1 MAPKLN
7 RKGAAVPRNTP
18 VLAADKVWLTRA
30 ALATA
35 ALVLPALIAAP
46 ASAAAQVRAANSG
59 QASAAAATAEAAAPV
74 AAPPFADWPTFHGNP
89 NLTGVSKDPAVSTL
103 NAAHLG
109 VRWMTHTFGPV
120 LSSPV
125 TKYSAARHQ
134 TLAYV
139 ANENG
144 ELEAISTASGSI
156 VWADSLGVPMH
167 ATPTVI
173 GAHLWI
179 GTAVS
184 GRMLRVN
191 ANTGAVQCRVSLG
204 TGVDFASP
212 VVGTPRGGPT
222 TLYVGV
228 QDNGAVPGPMM
239 AINDSTCKV
248 EWKRDPYP
256 IFSGSWSP
264 DAFGVNAHGVPLV
277 IFGSGDPDCAIYAL
291 NARTGARLWRVRS
304 LVGGLA
310 DFGTGAA
317 ISPPGRNGIADGMA
331 YVAGKDRILY
341 GIDLTTGK
349 LKWHFDYG
357 AATGASHEGG
367 RSTAALAGRM
377 VVFGTPVGIAA
388 VDAVTGK
395 QIWLSEKAGPAD
407 TEVLS
412 SPLVTGPAGHQ
423 VVVYGDLKGY
433 IEVAS
438 LATGQV
444 LYKYQT
450 GGYVISSAADS
461 AGNLIIGSSDGFLYD
476 LAIGGSN
483 GTPPAT
489 TMTSPPNGSTI
500 ANPGRRPVLAKGAAR
515 AGSAPVAAV
524 DVAVQ
529 MNGPS
534 GPWWNARTRKWQQG
548 PAYNQA
554 ALGSSG
560 ATRSWSLGVPVP
572 RQGSVLTFVARAVG
586 RDGLVE
592 PRLIQRT
599 VTVRPVKAGPH
610 VMLSSGQ
617 AGPGTGLRAS
627 GKGFGSREKVRLSLP
642 GVRLGTVTTR
652 ADGSFGATTVRIP
665 PGFAYGLTALTATG
679 TRSGRSAT
687 APVTIT
693 GPWSQL
699 GHDPQRT
706 ADQPFDRVL
715 SEEVTP
721 GKQFRMMPYWVYSAS
736 APIEGSPAVADGRA
750 FAGDHGG
757 TLSAVDLVT
766 GGLAWSAA
774 VGGSV
779 DSSPAVDHAAG
790 LVVVGSSNDKIR
802 AYHERSGKVAWST
815 ATGGAVTSS
824 PLIYHGVVYIG
835 SADHKL
841 YAISEL
847 TGKVRWTRTLPGPVT
862 GSPAFDPATSTVVVG
877 DGTGTVTAFRA
888 GASPSRRWQVTTGG
902 AVSNSPVI
910 AEGRVFIG
918 SANGAVH
925 SFAESTGKREWSKV
939 VGTSVTGSM
948 AYQAGHLYVG
958 AGNGSL
964 TALHASSGS
973 VMWSEPLAG
982 PVTGVSVTD
991 GMLFTESANGTVTG
1005 LRIGGEVVWL
1015 AKTGAGL
1022 SGSPAIMDNA
1032 VFVGGQDN
1040 GLYCFTP
1047 YGEPAV

>member
-1 MAPKLN
+1 
-7 RKGAAVPRNTP
+7 VPRNTP
-18 VLAADKVWLTRA
+18 IVADKAWLARS

-46 ASAAAQVRAANSG
+46 ASAAAQTQAARSS
-59 QASAAAATAEAAAPV
+59 QLAAVAAAALAP
-74 AAPPFADWPTFHGNP
+74 AGAPPYADWPTFHGNP
-89 NLTGVSKDPAVSTL
+89 NLTGVSKDPAISTL

-125 TKYSAARHQ
+125 TKYSPARHQ

-144 ELEAISTASGSI
+144 DLEAISTASGSI
-156 VWADSLGVPMH
+156 VWADSLGVPLH
-167 ATPTVI
+167 ATPTVL
-173 GAHLWI
+173 GSHLWI

-184 GRMLRVN
+184 GRMIKLN

-204 TGVDFASP
+204 TGVDYASP
-212 VVGTPRGGPT
+212 VIGTPRGGPT

-228 QDNGAVPGPMM
+228 QDNGAVQGPMM

-256 IFSGSWSP
+256 VFSGSWSP

-291 NARTGARLWRVRS
+291 NARTGAKLWRVASRT
-304 LVGGLA
+304 GGLA

-317 ISPPGRNGIADGMA
+317 ISPPGHNGIADGMA

-349 LKWHFDYG
+349 LKWYFDYG
-357 AATGASHEGG
+357 AATGDNHDGG
-367 RSTAALAGRM
+367 RSTAALAGRT
-377 VVFGTPVGIAA
+377 VVFGTPVGVAA

-395 QIWLSEKAGPAD
+395 QIWLSENAGPVD

-461 AGNLIIGSSDGFLYD
+461 AGNLLIGSSDGFLYD
-476 LAIGGSN
+476 LALGGSN
-483 GTPPAT
+483 GTPPTT
-489 TMTSPPNGSTI
+489 TMTSPANGSTI
-500 ANPGRRPVLAKGAAR
+500 PNPGGHPVVAKGMAT
-515 AGSAPVAAV
+515 AGSAPIAAV

-534 GPWWNARTRKWQQG
+534 GQWWNAKARKWQQG

-560 ATRSWSLGVPVP
+560 ATRTWSLGVPVP
-572 RQGSVLTFVARAVG
+572 GQGSVLTFVARAVG

-592 PRLIQRT
+592 PRLIEKT
-599 VTVRPVKAGPH
+599 VTVRPVKTGPH
-610 VMLSSGQ
+610 VTLSSGQ
-617 AGPGTGLRAS
+617 AAPGTGLRAS
-627 GKGFGSREKVRLSLP
+627 GRGFSSREKVSLSLP
-642 GVRLGTVTTR
+642 GVHLATVTAR
-652 ADGSFGATTVRIP
+652 ADGSFAGALVQIP
-665 PGFAYGLTALTATG
+665 PSFAYGLAALTAKG

-699 GHDPQRT
+699 GYDPQRT
-706 ADQPFDRVL
+706 ADQPFDHVL

-721 GKQFRMMPYWVYSAS
+721 GKQYRMVPYWVYSAS

-766 GGLAWSAA
+766 GGLAWSAT

-779 DSSPAVDHAAG
+779 DSSPAVDQAAG
-790 LVVVGSSNDKIR
+790 LVVVGSSNDKVS
-802 AYHERSGKVAWST
+802 AYQEKSGAVAWRTGT
-815 ATGGAVTSS
+815 AGAVTSS

-835 SADHKL
+835 SDDHKL
-841 YAISEL
+841 YAISEK
-847 TGKVRWTRTLPGPVT
+847 TGEARWTVTLPGPVD

-888 GASPSRRWQVTTGG
+888 GGSPSRRWQVTTGG
-902 AVSNSPVI
+902 AVDNSPVI
-910 AEGRVFIG
+910 AQGRVFVG
-918 SANGAVH
+918 SSDGVVY
-925 SFAESTGKREWSKV
+925 SFSESTGKRNWSTP
-939 VGTSVTGSM
+939 VGTSITGSM
-948 AYQAGHLYVG
+948 AYQSGHLYVG
-958 AGNGSL
+958 AADDSL
-964 TALHASSGS
+964 TALLTSNGS

-982 PVTGVSVTD
+982 PVTGVSATD
-991 GMLFTESANGTVTG
+991 GMLFTESSNGTVSG

-1015 AKTGAGL
+1015 AKTGAGP
-1022 SGSPAIMDNA
+1022 SGSPAIMDNS
-1032 VFVGGQDN
+1032 VFVGGEDN

-1047 YGEPAV
+1047 YGEPSV

>member
-1 MAPKLN
+1 M
-7 RKGAAVPRNTP
+7 PRNTP
-18 VLAADKVWLTRA
+18 TEAGKAWLARA
-30 ALATA
+30 ALVTA

-46 ASAAAQVRAANSG
+46 ASAAARAAQFS
-59 QASAAAATAEAAAPV
+59 AARSERLAAAAATAAPAAAPRY
-74 AAPPFADWPTFHGNP
+74 ADWPTFHGNP
-89 NLTGVSKDPAVSTL
+89 NLTGVSGDPAISTL
-103 NAAHLG
+103 NAPQLG

-125 TKYSAARHQ
+125 TKYSAARHE

-144 ELEAISTASGSI
+144 DLEAINTADGAI
-156 VWADSLGVPMH
+156 VWADSIGVPMH
-167 ATPTVI
+167 ATPTVL
-173 GAHLWI
+173 GTHLWI

-184 GRMLRVN
+184 GRMLRIN

-212 VVGTPRGGPT
+212 VIGTPPGGPT

-228 QDNGAVPGPMM
+228 QDNGTVEGPMM
-239 AINDSTCKV
+239 AINNSTCKV

-256 IFSGSWSP
+256 VFSGSWSP

-277 IFGSGDPDCAIYAL
+277 IFGSGDPDCAVYAL

-304 LVGGLA
+304 LTAGLA
-310 DFGTGAA
+310 DFGAGAA

-331 YVAGKDRILY
+331 YVEGKDRILY

-349 LKWHFDYG
+349 LIWHFDYG
-357 AATGASHEGG
+357 AATGQNHDGG
-367 RSTAALAGRM
+367 RSTAALAGNM
-377 VVFGTPVGIAA
+377 VVIGTPIGMAA
-388 VDAVTGK
+388 VNAVTGK
-395 QIWLSEKAGPAD
+395 QIWLSENAGPAD

-423 VVVYGDLKGY
+423 VIVYGDLNGY

-438 LATGQV
+438 LATGQI
-444 LYKYQT
+444 LYKYKT

-461 AGNLIIGSSDGFLYD
+461 AGNLLIGSSDGFLYD
-476 LAIGGSN
+476 LALGGSN
-483 GTPPAT
+483 GTPPSTA
-489 TMTSPPNGSTI
+489 MTSPADGSTI
-500 ANPGRRPVLAKGAAR
+500 ANPGHRPVTAKGTAG
-515 AGSAPVAAV
+515 AGSAPVAGV
-524 DVAVQ
+524 EVAVQ
-529 MNGPS
+529 MNGPA
-534 GPWWNARTRKWQQG
+534 GQWWNAATRKWQQG
-548 PAYNQA
+548 PAYNKA
-554 ALGSSG
+554 SLGSPG
-560 ATRSWSLGVPVP
+560 ATRTWSLGVPVP
-572 RQGSVLTFVARAVG
+572 AQGSVLTFVARAVG

-610 VMLSSGQ
+610 VILS
-617 AGPGTGLRAS
+617 AGHAAPGAGLRVS
-627 GKGFGSREKVRLSLP
+627 GKGFGSGEKVRLSLAS
-642 GVRLGTVTTR
+642 VRLAAVTAR
-652 ADGSFGATTVRIP
+652 ADGSFAATVAIP
-665 PGFAYGLTALTATG
+665 TSFDYGLTALTATG

-699 GHDPQRT
+699 GYDPQRT
-706 ADQPFDRVL
+706 ADQPFDHVL

-721 GKQFRMMPYWVYSAS
+721 GKQYRMMPYWVYSAS
-736 APIEGSPAVADGRA
+736 APVESSPAVADGRA

-757 TLSAVDLVT
+757 TLSAVNLVT

-779 DSSPAVDHAAG
+779 DSSPAVDQAAG
-790 LVVVGSSNDKIR
+790 LVVVGSSNDKVS
-802 AYHERSGKVAWST
+802 AYKERSGAVAWST
-815 ATGGAVTSS
+815 GTGGAVTSS
-824 PLIYHGVVYIG
+824 PLIYRRVVYVG
-835 SADHKL
+835 SDDHKL
-841 YAISEL
+841 YAIDEM
-847 TGKVRWTRTLPGPVT
+847 TGKVRWTRTLPGAVD
-862 GSPAFDPATSTVVVG
+862 GSPAFDPATSTIVVG

-888 GASPSRRWQVTTGG
+888 GRSPSRRWQVTTGG
-902 AVSNSPVI
+902 AVDNSPVI
-910 AEGRVFIG
+910 AQGRVFIG
-918 SANGAVH
+918 SANGVVY
-925 SFAESTGKREWSKV
+925 SFSESTGTLRWSKR

-948 AYQAGHLYVG
+948 AFQAGHLYVG
-958 AGNGSL
+958 AADDSL
-964 TALHASSGS
+964 TALRTSSGS

-982 PVTGVSVTD
+982 PITGVSVTD
-991 GMLFTESANGTVTG
+991 GMLFTESSNGTISG

-1015 AKTGAGL
+1015 ARTGAGL

-1032 VFVGGQDN
+1032 VFVGGEDN

>member
-1 MAPKLN
+1 M
-7 RKGAAVPRNTP
+7 PRNTP
-18 VLAADKVWLTRA
+18 AATDKVWLARV
-30 ALATA
+30 ALATV

-46 ASAAAQVRAANSG
+46 AW
-59 QASAAAATAEAAAPV
+59 AAAATSATAAAAAP
-74 AAPPFADWPTFHGNP
+74 AAGPRYADWPTFHGNP
-89 NLTGVSKDPAVSTL
+89 NLTGVSSDPAISTL

-120 LSSPV
+120 LSSPI
-125 TKYSAARHQ
+125 TKYSSARHE

-144 ELEAISTASGSI
+144 ELEAISTADGAI
-156 VWADSLGVPMH
+156 VWADSIGVPMH

-173 GAHLWI
+173 GTHLWI

-184 GRMLRVN
+184 GRMLRIN
-191 ANTGAVQCRVSLG
+191 ANTGAVQCRVPLG

-212 VVGTPRGGPT
+212 VVGTPPGGPT

-228 QDNGAVPGPMM
+228 QDNGAVEGPMM
-239 AINDSTCKV
+239 AISDSTCKV

-256 IFSGSWSP
+256 VFSGSWSP

-291 NARTGARLWRVRS
+291 NARTGATLWRVRS
-304 LVGGLA
+304 LVGGLS

-331 YVAGKDRILY
+331 YVSGKDRILY

-349 LKWHFDYG
+349 LKWHFDVG
-357 AATGASHEGG
+357 AATGAGHDGG

-377 VVFGTPVGIAA
+377 VVFGTPVGVAA

-423 VVVYGDLKGY
+423 VVVYGDLNGY

-444 LYKYQT
+444 LYKYKT

-476 LAIGGSN
+476 LALGGSN
-483 GTPPAT
+483 GTPPGT
-489 TMTSPPNGSTI
+489 VMTSPANGSSI
-500 ANPGRRPVLAKGAAR
+500 ANPGRRPVTAKGRAT

-534 GPWWNARTRKWQQG
+534 GPWWNAATRKWQPG
-548 PAYNQA
+548 PAYSKA
-554 ALGSSG
+554 SLGSSG
-560 ATRSWSLGVPVP
+560 ATRTWSLGVPVP
-572 RQGSVLTFVARAVG
+572 AQGSVLTFVARAVG
-586 RDGLVE
+586 QDGLVE
-592 PRLIQRT
+592 PRLIQHT
-599 VTVRPVKAGPH
+599 VTVRPVKTGPH
-610 VMLSSGQ
+610 VTLSSGH
-617 AGPGTGLRAS
+617 AAPGTGLRVS
-627 GKGFGSREKVRLSLP
+627 GHGFGSREKVSLSLP
-642 GVRLGTVTTR
+642 GLHLATATAR
-652 ADGSFGATTVRIP
+652 ADGSFAGTVVSISTSFP
-665 PGFAYGLTALTATG
+665 YGLTSLTARG

-687 APVTIT
+687 APVMIT

-699 GHDPQRT
+699 GYDPQRT
-706 ADQPFDRVL
+706 ADQPFDHVL

-721 GKQFRMMPYWVYSAS
+721 GKQYRMMPYWVYSAS
-736 APIEGSPAVADGRA
+736 APIKGSPAVADGRA
-750 FAGDHGG
+750 FAGDDGG

-779 DSSPAVDHAAG
+779 DSSPAVDQAAG
-790 LVVVGSSNDKIR
+790 LVVVGSSNDKVS
-802 AYHERSGKVAWST
+802 AYQERSGAVAWST
-815 ATGGAVTSS
+815 GTGGAVTSS
-824 PLIYHGVVYIG
+824 PLIYHGVVYVG
-835 SADHKL
+835 SDDHKL
-841 YAISEL
+841 YAISEK
-847 TGKVRWTRTLPGPVT
+847 TGQVRWTRTLPGPVD

-877 DGTGTVTAFRA
+877 DGTGTVTAFRVG
-888 GASPSRRWQVTTGG
+888 GAPSRRWQVTTGG
-902 AVSNSPVI
+902 AVDNSPVI
-910 AEGRVFIG
+910 AQGRVFVG
-918 SANGAVH
+918 SANGVVY
-925 SFAESTGKREWSKV
+925 SFSESTGQRGWSKQ

-948 AYQAGHLYVG
+948 AFQAGHLYVG
-958 AGNGSL
+958 AADGSL
-964 TALHASSGS
+964 TALRTGSGA

-982 PVTGVSVTD
+982 PITGVSVTD
-991 GMLFTESANGTVTG
+991 GMLFTESSNGTVSG

-1015 AKTGAGL
+1015 ARAGAGL
-1022 SGSPAIMDNA
+1022 SGSPAIMDNS
-1032 VFVGGQDN
+1032 VFVGGEDN
-1040 GLYCFTP
+1040 GLYCYTP
-1047 YGEPAV
+1047 YGEPVV

>member
-1 MAPKLN
+1 MPT
-7 RKGAAVPRNTP
+7 NTP
-18 VLAADKVWLTRA
+18 VRADKVWLTRA

-35 ALVLPALIAAP
+35 AMVLPALIAAP
-46 ASAAAQVRAANSG
+46 ASAAARVQTARSG
-59 QASAAAATAEAAAPV
+59 RLAAAATAALAAAP
-74 AAPPFADWPTFHGNP
+74 AYADWPMFHGNP
-89 NLTGVSKDPAVSTL
+89 NLTGVSKDPAISTL
-103 NAAHLG
+103 NAAQLG

-125 TKYSAARHQ
+125 TKYSAVRHE

-144 ELEAISTASGSI
+144 DLEAIDTASGSI

-167 ATPTVI
+167 ATPTVL
-173 GAHLWI
+173 GTHLWI

-212 VVGTPRGGPT
+212 VIGTPPGGPT

-248 EWKRDPYP
+248 EWKRNPYP
-256 IFSGSWSP
+256 VFSGSWSP

-291 NARTGARLWRVRS
+291 NARTGATLWRVHS
-304 LVGGLA
+304 LVGGLS

-331 YVAGKDRILY
+331 YVSGKDRILY

-349 LKWHFDYG
+349 IVWHFDVG
-357 AATGASHEGG
+357 AATGDNHDGG
-367 RSTAALAGRM
+367 RSTAALAGRT
-377 VVFGTPVGIAA
+377 VVFGSPVGLAA

-395 QIWLSEKAGPAD
+395 QIWLSENTGPAD

-438 LATGQV
+438 LATGQI

-461 AGNLIIGSSDGFLYD
+461 AGNLLIGSSDGFLYD
-476 LAIGGSN
+476 LATGGSN
-483 GTPPAT
+483 GTAPAN
-489 TMTSPPNGSTI
+489 TMTSPANGSVI
-500 ANPGRRPVLAKGAAR
+500 GNPGRRPVVAKGTAT

-534 GPWWNARTRKWQQG
+534 GQWWNAKTRKWQQG
-548 PAYNQA
+548 PAYNEA
-554 ALGSSG
+554 VLGPSG
-560 ATRSWSLGVPVP
+560 ATRTWSLGVPVP
-572 RQGSVLTFVARAVG
+572 GQGSVLTFVARAVG

-599 VTVRPVKAGPH
+599 VTVRPVTTGPH
-610 VMLSSGQ
+610 VTLSSGQ
-617 AGPGTGLRAS
+617 AAPGTDLRAS
-627 GKGFGSREKVRLSLP
+627 GRGFGSREKVSLSLP
-642 GVRLGTVTTR
+642 GVRLGTVTAR
-652 ADGSFGATTVRIP
+652 ADGSFAATAVSIP
-665 PGFAYGLTALTATG
+665 PSFAYGLTAITATG

-687 APVTIT
+687 APVSIT
-693 GPWSQL
+693 GPWPQL
-699 GHDPQRT
+699 GLNPERT
-706 ADQPFDRVL
+706 ADQPFDHVL

-721 GKQFRMMPYWVYSAS
+721 GKQYRMMPYWVYSAS

-779 DSSPAVDHAAG
+779 DSSPAVDQAAG
-790 LVVVGSSNDKIR
+790 LIVVGSSNDKVS
-802 AYHERSGKVAWST
+802 AYQERTGAVAWST
-815 ATGGAVTSS
+815 GTGGAVTSS

-835 SADHKL
+835 SDDHKL
-841 YAISEL
+841 YAIDEK
-847 TGKVRWTRTLPGPVT
+847 TGKVSWTRTLPGPVD

-888 GASPSRRWQVTTGG
+888 GGSPSRRWQVTTGG
-902 AVSNSPVI
+902 AVDNSPVI
-910 AEGRVFIG
+910 AQGRVFVG
-918 SANGAVH
+918 SANGVVY
-925 SFAESTGKREWSKV
+925 SFSESTGKQNWSTP
-939 VGTSVTGSM
+939 VGPSVTGSM
-948 AYQAGHLYVG
+948 AFQSGHLYVG
-958 AGNGSL
+958 ASDGSL
-964 TALHASSGS
+964 TALRTSTGA

-982 PVTGVSVTD
+982 PVTGVSATD
-991 GMLFTESANGTVTG
+991 GMLFTESSNGTVSG

-1015 AKTGAGL
+1015 ARTGAGL
-1022 SGSPAIMDNA
+1022 SGSPAIMDNS
-1032 VFVGGQDN
+1032 VFVGGEDN

-1047 YGEPAV
+1047 YGEPSV

>member
-1 MAPKLN
+1 MPGK
-7 RKGAAVPRNTP
+7 TP
-18 VLAADKVWLTRA
+18 IGADKVWLARV

-46 ASAAAQVRAANSG
+46 ASAAAQVRGARSG
-59 QASAAAATAEAAAPV
+59 RLAAAAAALAAAP
-74 AAPPFADWPTFHGNP
+74 AYADWPTFHGNP

-103 NAAHLG
+103 NAARLG

-125 TKYSAARHQ
+125 TEYSQARHE

-144 ELEAISTASGSI
+144 DLEAIDTTSGAI

-167 ATPTVI
+167 ATPTVL
-173 GAHLWI
+173 GTHLWI

-184 GRMLRVN
+184 GRMLKIN

-212 VVGTPRGGPT
+212 VIGTPPGGPT

-256 IFSGSWSP
+256 VFSGSWSP

-291 NARTGARLWRVRS
+291 NARTGATLWRVRS
-304 LVGGLA
+304 LVGGLS

-317 ISPPGRNGIADGMA
+317 ISPPRRNGIADGMA
-331 YVAGKDRILY
+331 YVSGKDRILY

-349 LKWHFDYG
+349 LVWHFDVG
-357 AATGASHEGG
+357 AATGASHDGG
-367 RSTAALAGRM
+367 RSTAALAGRT
-377 VVFGTPVGIAA
+377 VVFGSPVGLAA

-395 QIWLSEKAGPAD
+395 QIWLSQDSGPAD

-438 LATGQV
+438 LATGKV

-461 AGNLIIGSSDGFLYD
+461 AGNLLIGSSDGFLYD
-476 LAIGGSN
+476 LAVGGSN
-483 GTPPAT
+483 GRPPAT
-489 TMTSPPNGSTI
+489 TMTSPADGSVI
-500 ANPGRRPVLAKGAAR
+500 PNPGRRPVVAKGTAT

-529 MNGPS
+529 MNGPA
-534 GPWWNARTRKWQQG
+534 GPWWNAKTRKWQQG
-548 PAYNQA
+548 PAYSRA
-554 ALGSSG
+554 ALGSPG
-560 ATRSWSLGVPVP
+560 ATRTWSLGVPVP
-572 RQGSVLTFVARAVG
+572 PQGSVLTFVARAVG

-599 VTVRPVKAGPH
+599 VTVRPVKTGPH
-610 VMLSSGQ
+610 VILSSSH
-617 AGPGTGLRAS
+617 AAPGTGLRAA
-627 GKGFGSREKVRLSLP
+627 GKGFAAGEKVSLSLP
-642 GVRLGTVTTR
+642 GVRLGTVT
-652 ADGSFGATTVRIP
+652 AHGDGSFSGTAVAIP
-665 PGFAYGLTALTATG
+665 VSYAYGLTALTAKG

-699 GHDPQRT
+699 GYDPQRT
-706 ADQPFDRVL
+706 ADQPFDHVL

-721 GKQFRMMPYWVYSAS
+721 GKQYRMMPYWVYSAS
-736 APIEGSPAVADGRA
+736 APIDGSPAVADGRA

-779 DSSPAVDHAAG
+779 DSSPAVDQAAG
-790 LVVVGSSNDKIR
+790 LVVVGSSSDKVS
-802 AYHERSGKVAWST
+802 AYKERTGALAWST
-815 ATGGAVTSS
+815 GTGGAVTSS
-824 PLIYHGVVYIG
+824 PLIYNGVVYIG
-835 SADHKL
+835 SDDHKL
-841 YAISEL
+841 YAITEK
-847 TGKVRWTRTLPGPVT
+847 TGKVRWTRTLPGPVD
-862 GSPAFDPATSTVVVG
+862 GSPAFDPASSTVVVG
-877 DGTGTVTAFRA
+877 DGTGTVTAFRV
-888 GASPSRRWQVTTGG
+888 GGSPSRRWQVTTGG
-902 AVSNSPVI
+902 AVDNSPVI
-910 AEGRVFIG
+910 AQGRVFVG
-918 SANGAVH
+918 SADGVVS
-925 SFAESTGKREWSKV
+925 SFSESTGQPDWSRP

-948 AYQAGHLYVG
+948 AFQSGHLYVG
-958 AGNGSL
+958 AADGSL
-964 TALHASSGS
+964 TALRASTGS
-973 VMWSEPLAG
+973 IMWSEPLAG
-982 PVTGVSVTD
+982 PVTGVSATD
-991 GMLFTESANGTVTG
+991 GMLFTESSNGTVSG

-1015 AKTGAGL
+1015 ARTGTGL
-1022 SGSPAIMDNA
+1022 SGSPAIMDNS

-1047 YGEPAV
+1047 YGEPSV

>member
-1 MAPKLN
+1 MP
-7 RKGAAVPRNTP
+7 RKTP
-18 VLAADKVWLTRA
+18 IRADKVWLARA

-46 ASAAAQVRAANSG
+46 ASAAAQLRAARSG
-59 QASAAAATAEAAAPV
+59 QLAAAAAAP
-74 AAPPFADWPTFHGNP
+74 AYADWPTFHGDP
-89 NLTGVSKDPAVSTL
+89 NLTGVSKDPAISTL
-103 NAAHLG
+103 NAARLG

-125 TKYSAARHQ
+125 TKYSPARHQ

-144 ELEAISTASGSI
+144 ELEAISTASGAI

-167 ATPTVI
+167 ATPTVV
-173 GAHLWI
+173 GTHLWI

-184 GRMLRVN
+184 GRMIRVN
-191 ANTGAVQCRVSLG
+191 ASTGAVQCRVPLG

-212 VVGTPRGGPT
+212 VVGTPPGGPT

-256 IFSGSWSP
+256 VFSGSWSP

-291 NARTGARLWRVRS
+291 NARTGVKLWRVRS
-304 LVGGLA
+304 LVGGLS

-317 ISPPGRNGIADGMA
+317 ISPPGRNGIPDGMA
-331 YVAGKDRILY
+331 YVSGKDRILY
-341 GIDLTTGK
+341 GIDLTTGQ
-349 LKWHFDYG
+349 LKWHFDVG
-357 AATGASHEGG
+357 AATGASHDGG

-377 VVFGTPVGIAA
+377 VVFGTPVGLAA

-423 VVVYGDLKGY
+423 VVVYGDLNGY

-444 LYKYQT
+444 LYKYKT

-461 AGNLIIGSSDGFLYD
+461 AGNILIGSSDGFLYD

-483 GTPPAT
+483 GSPPST
-489 TMTSPPNGSTI
+489 TMTSPANGSTI
-500 ANPGRRPVLAKGAAR
+500 PNPGRRPVMAKGTAT

-534 GPWWNARTRKWQQG
+534 GPWWNAQSRRWQQG
-548 PAYNQA
+548 PAYSQA

-572 RQGSVLTFVARAVG
+572 AQGSVLTFVARAVG

-592 PRLIQRT
+592 PRLIQKS
-599 VTVRPVKAGPH
+599 VTVRPVKTGPH
-610 VMLSSGQ
+610 VTLSAGQ
-617 AGPGTGLRAS
+617 AAPGAGLRAS
-627 GKGFGSREKVRLSLP
+627 GKGFGSREKVSLSLP
-642 GVRLGTVTTR
+642 GVRLGTVTAR
-652 ADGSFGATTVRIP
+652 ADGSFGGAMVAIP
-665 PGFAYGLTALTATG
+665 PSFAYGLTALTATG

-687 APVTIT
+687 APVTVT

-699 GHDPQRT
+699 GYDPQRT
-706 ADQPFDRVL
+706 ADQPLDHVL

-721 GKQFRMMPYWVYSAS
+721 GKQYRMMPYWVYSAS
-736 APIEGSPAVADGRA
+736 APIEGSPAVAGGRA

-774 VGGSV
+774 VGGPV
-779 DSSPAVDHAAG
+779 DSSPAVDLAAG
-790 LVVVGSSNDKIR
+790 LVVVGSSNDKVS
-802 AYHERSGKVAWST
+802 AYREKTGGLAWST
-815 ATGGAVTSS
+815 ATGGPVTSS
-824 PLIYHGVVYIG
+824 PLIYHGTVYIG
-835 SADHKL
+835 SDDHKL
-841 YAISEL
+841 YAISEQ
-847 TGKVRWTRTLPGPVT
+847 TGKVEWTRTLPGPVD
-862 GSPAFDPATSTVVVG
+862 GSPAFDPATSTIVVG

-888 GASPSRRWQVTTGG
+888 GRSPSRRWQVSAGG
-902 AVSNSPVI
+902 AVDNSPVI
-910 AEGRVFIG
+910 AQGRVFVG
-918 SANGAVH
+918 SANGVVY
-925 SFAESTGKREWSKV
+925 SFSESTGQRNWSTPA
-939 VGTSVTGSM
+939 GTSVTGSM
-948 AYQAGHLYVG
+948 AFQAGHLYVG
-958 AGNGSL
+958 AADDRL
-964 TALHASSGS
+964 TALRASNGS

-982 PVTGVSVTD
+982 PITGVSATD
-991 GMLFTESANGTVTG
+991 GMLFTESSNGTVSG

-1015 AKTGAGL
+1015 ARTGAGL
-1022 SGSPAIMDNA
+1022 NGSPAIMDNS

>member
-1 MAPKLN
+1 M
-7 RKGAAVPRNTP
+7 GAEKAW
-18 VLAADKVWLTRA
+18 LARA
-30 ALATA
+30 ALAAA
-35 ALVLPALIAAP
+35 ALVLPALIASP
-46 ASAAAQVRAANSG
+46 ASAQSLASGSAQETT
-59 QASAAAATAEAAAPV
+59 AAAAPAV
-74 AAPPFADWPTFHGNP
+74 APPYADWPTFHGNP

-125 TKYSAARHQ
+125 TKYSPARHE

-144 ELEAISTASGSI
+144 DLEAINTASGSI
-156 VWADSLGVPMH
+156 VWADSLGVPLH
-167 ATPTVI
+167 ATPTVL
-173 GAHLWI
+173 GTHLWI

-184 GRMLRVN
+184 GRMIKVN

-212 VVGTPRGGPT
+212 VIGRPRGGPT

-228 QDNGAVPGPMM
+228 QDNGAVQGPMM

-256 IFSGSWSP
+256 VFSGSWSP
-264 DAFGVNAHGVPLV
+264 DAFGVNARGIPLV

-291 NARTGARLWRVRS
+291 NARTGAKLWRVKS
-304 LVGGLA
+304 LTGGLA

-357 AATGASHEGG
+357 AATGANHNGG
-367 RSTAALAGRM
+367 RSTAALAGRT

-395 QIWLSEKAGPAD
+395 QIWLSEQAGPAD

-438 LATGQV
+438 LATGQI
-444 LYKYQT
+444 LYEYKT

-461 AGNLIIGSSDGFLYD
+461 AGNLLIGSSDGFLYD

-483 GTPPAT
+483 GTPPST
-489 TMTSPPNGSTI
+489 TMTSPANGSTI
-500 ANPGRRPVLAKGAAR
+500 GNPAGHRVVAKGTAT

-534 GPWWNARTRKWQQG
+534 GPWWNARARKWQPG
-548 PAYNQA
+548 PAYNPA

-560 ATRSWSLGVPVP
+560 STRTWSLGVPVP
-572 RQGSVLTFVARAVG
+572 RQGNVLTFVARAAG

-592 PRLIQRT
+592 PRLIQAT
-599 VTVRPVKAGPH
+599 VTVQPVRSGPH
-610 VMLSSGQ
+610 VTLSSGQ

-627 GKGFGSREKVRLSLP
+627 GKGFGSREQVSLSLP
-642 GVRLGTVTTR
+642 GAHLATVTTR
-652 ADGSFGATTVRIP
+652 ADGSFAATLVRIP
-665 PGFAYGLTALTATG
+665 PAFAYGLTAVIATG
-679 TRSGRSAT
+679 QRSGRSAT

-699 GHDPQRT
+699 GYDPQRL
-706 ADQPFDRVL
+706 ADQPFDQVL
-715 SEEVTP
+715 TEEVTP
-721 GKQFRMMPYWVYSAS
+721 GKQFRMMPYWAYSAS

-757 TLSAVDLVT
+757 TLSAVNLVT

-790 LVVVGSSNDKIR
+790 LVVVGSSN
-802 AYHERSGKVAWST
+802 GKVSAYRERTGKLAWSATT
-815 ATGGAVTSS
+815 AGAVQSS

-835 SADHKL
+835 SDDHKL
-841 YAISEL
+841 YAISEK
-847 TGKVRWTRTLPGPVT
+847 TGKVRWTAGLPGPVD
-862 GSPAFDPATSTVVVG
+862 GSPALDPATSTVVVG
-877 DGTGTVTAFRA
+877 DTTGNVTAFGT
-888 GASPSRRWQVTTGG
+888 GASPSRRWQAAIGG
-902 AVSNSPVI
+902 AVDNSPVI
-910 AEGRVFIG
+910 AQGRVFVG
-918 SANGAVH
+918 SDNGVVY
-925 SFAESTGKREWSKV
+925 SFSESAGRRNWARK

-958 AGNGSL
+958 AADGSL
-964 TALHASSGS
+964 TALRASSGS

-991 GMLFTESANGTVTG
+991 GMLFTESSNGTVTG

-1022 SGSPAIMDNA
+1022 AGSPAIMDNS
-1032 VFVGGQDN
+1032 VFVGGEDN

-1047 YGEPAV
+1047 YGEPVV